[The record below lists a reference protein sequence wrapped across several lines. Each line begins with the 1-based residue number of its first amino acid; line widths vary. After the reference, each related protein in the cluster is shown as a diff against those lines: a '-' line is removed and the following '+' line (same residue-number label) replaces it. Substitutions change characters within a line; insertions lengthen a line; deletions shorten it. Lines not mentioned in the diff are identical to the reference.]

1 MCAARLREISVMS
14 AEECCSD
21 VHSIILPKNYSVTG
35 ALTYTCIVVIFT
47 IICICNVLVSSLSYD
62 PCHRP

>member
-1 MCAARLREISVMS
+1 MCATRKLQEISVVL

-35 ALTYTCIVVIFT
+35 ALTYICIVVIFT
-47 IICICNVLVSSLSYD
+47 IIGICNALL
-62 PCHRP
+62 